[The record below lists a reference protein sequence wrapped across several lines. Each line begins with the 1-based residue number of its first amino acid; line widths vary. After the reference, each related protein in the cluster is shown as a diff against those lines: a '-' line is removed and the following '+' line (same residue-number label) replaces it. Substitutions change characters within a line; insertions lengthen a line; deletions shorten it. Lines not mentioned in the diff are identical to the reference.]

1 MTTFFIFNCDSMNSA
16 PDVSNE
22 HGRDGRTREKGD
34 RMAELRLRGDLD
46 AIPGYKPGKTAP
58 QEETTVPVHKISS
71 NENPYPPLPSVAT
84 AIAEQLANINRY
96 PETAAT
102 ALTAALCRRLGV
114 DPANVVLGSGSV
126 EVVSQLI
133 RATAGEGDEVL
144 FAWRSFEAYPML
156 ARAAGAVPVMVPL
169 TADHRHDLDAML
181 AAITD
186 RTRLILVCNPNNPTG
201 TTVGDAELD
210 RFLAR
215 VPSHIVV
222 VIDEA
227 YVQFNDR
234 TDSPVG
240 VEYFRRY
247 PNVAVAHT
255 FSKAYGLAGMRVGY
269 AIAPEQLA
277 TALRKVAIPF
287 GVTNLAQTA
296 AVASLAAEDELQLR
310 VDALIAERERVVAAF
325 AAAGMELPESKGNF
339 VWLPLGENTVH
350 VAELL
355 ERRGLLVR
363 PFPGEGLRATVAERD
378 ANDRLISAAAEIAA
392 IV

>member
-1 MTTFFIFNCDSMNSA
+1 MS
-16 PDVSNE
+16 
-22 HGRDGRTREKGD
+22 
-34 RMAELRLRGDLD
+34 ELRLREDLN
-46 AIPGYKPGKTAP
+46 AIPGYTPGKAAP
-58 QEETTVPVHKISS
+58 QAETGDTVFKVSS
-71 NENPYPPLPSVAT
+71 NENPYPPLPSVVA
-84 AIAEQLANINRY
+84 AVADQLAFINRY

-102 ALTAALCRRLGV
+102 ELTSALCERFGV
-114 DPANVVLGSGSV
+114 EPVNVVLGSGSV

-133 RATAGEGDEVL
+133 RATASEGDEVV

-201 TTVGDAELD
+201 TTIGDTELD
-210 RFLAR
+210 AFLR
-215 VPSHIVV
+215 SVPPHIVV

-234 TDSPVG
+234 ADSPVG
-240 VEYFRRY
+240 IEHFRRH

-269 AIAPEQLA
+269 AIAPEALGI
-277 TALRKVAIPF
+277 ALRKVAIPF

-296 AVASLAAEDELQLR
+296 AVASLSAEDELAER
-310 VDALIAERERVVAAF
+310 VTELVRERERVVTALR
-325 AAAGMELPESKGNF
+325 AAGLEVPESRGNF
-339 VWLPLGENTVH
+339 VWLPLGESTGAA
-350 VAELL
+350 AELM
-355 ERRGLLVR
+355 EQEGLLVR
-363 PFPGEGLRATVAERD
+363 PFAGEGLRATIAEPA
-378 ANDRLISAAAEIAA
+378 ANDRLIALAARIAA
-392 IV
+392 L

>member
-1 MTTFFIFNCDSMNSA
+1 MS
-16 PDVSNE
+16 
-22 HGRDGRTREKGD
+22 
-34 RMAELRLRGDLD
+34 ELRLRGDLD
-46 AIPGYKPGKTAP
+46 AIPGYKPGKAAP
-58 QEETTVPVHKISS
+58 QTETTGPVHKISS
-71 NENPYPPLPSVAT
+71 NENPYPPLPSVTA
-84 AIAEQLANINRY
+84 AIADELATINRY

-102 ALTAALCRRLGV
+102 ALTTELCARFGV
-114 DPANVVLGSGSV
+114 EPVNVVLGSGSV
-126 EVVSQLI
+126 EVVSQLM

-210 RFLAR
+210 RFLSQ
-215 VPSHIVV
+215 VPAHIVV

-234 TDSPVG
+234 ADSPVG
-240 VEYFRRY
+240 IEYFRRY

-269 AIAPEQLA
+269 AIAPVQLGI
-277 TALRKVAIPF
+277 ALRKVAIPF

-296 AVASLAAEDELQLR
+296 AVASLAAEDELQER
-310 VDALIAERERVVAAF
+310 VDALVQERERVVTAF
-325 AAAGMELPESKGNF
+325 AAAGITVPESRGNF
-339 VWLPLGENTVH
+339 VWLPLGDTTAA

-355 ERRGLLVR
+355 EHHGLLVR
-363 PFPGEGLRATVAERD
+363 PFPGEGLRATVAETE
-378 ANDRLISAAAEIAA
+378 ANDRLIALGPQIAA
-392 IV
+392 LLAPVPVAG

>member
-1 MTTFFIFNCDSMNSA
+1 MS
-16 PDVSNE
+16 
-22 HGRDGRTREKGD
+22 
-34 RMAELRLRGDLD
+34 ELRLREDLD
-46 AIPGYKPGKTAP
+46 AIPGYRPGKAAP
-58 QEETTVPVHKISS
+58 QTETTEPVHKISS
-71 NENPYPPLPSVAT
+71 NENPYPPLPSVTA
-84 AIAEQLANINRY
+84 AIANELARINRY

-102 ALTAALCRRLGV
+102 ALTSVLCERFGV
-114 DPANVVLGSGSV
+114 EPVNVVLGSGSV
-126 EVVSQLI
+126 EVVSQLM

-156 ARAAGAVPVMVPL
+156 ARAAGAVPIMVPL

-210 RFLAR
+210 RFLSQ
-215 VPSHIVV
+215 VPAHIVV

-234 TDSPVG
+234 EDSPIG
-240 VEYFRRY
+240 IEYFRRY

-255 FSKAYGLAGMRVGY
+255 FSKAYGLAGVRVGY
-269 AIAPEQLA
+269 AIAPAQLGV
-277 TALRKVAIPF
+277 ALRKVAIPF

-296 AVASLAAEDELQLR
+296 ALASLAAEAELEER
-310 VDALIAERERVVAAF
+310 VAILVTERERVVGAF
-325 AAAGMELPESKGNF
+325 RAAGVELPESKGNF
-339 VWLPLGENTVH
+339 VWLPLGEKTVD

-363 PFPGEGLRATVAERD
+363 PFPGEGLRATIAERE
-378 ANDRLISAAAEIAA
+378 ANDRLIDSASDIAA
-392 IV
+392 VLGHIVEAPAVV